1 MCRKDREKDHVLF
14 RDTHMEK
21 APSNETPSLTKSTNI
36 GIWVVSTTNQLFIKC
51 PSTGALFSER

>member
-36 GIWVVSTTNQLFIKC
+36 GIWVVSTTNQLVIKC
-51 PSTGALFSER
+51 P